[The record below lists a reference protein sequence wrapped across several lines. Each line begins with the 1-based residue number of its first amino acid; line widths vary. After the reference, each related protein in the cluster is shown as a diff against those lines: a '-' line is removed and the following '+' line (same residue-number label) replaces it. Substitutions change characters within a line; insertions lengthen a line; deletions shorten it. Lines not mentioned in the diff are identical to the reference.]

1 MKLKSRAYVLY
12 RLPYQEQ
19 ATYLEQTKTEP
30 EYFKSVVHLN
40 GKEGFVFAPF
50 SPSQKQ
56 PVVLIHPEVTRT
68 VDVMELEECDNW
80 LKKCPKKLRKQEAEM
95 QTWLNQ
101 EEKKIYDKNFE
112 PFHLQLTEG
121 SFTKLVLSRTSTL
134 YHRFDEC
141 PYPSQFTPSKGWY
154 ELLFMKACRMYP
166 RMFVAL
172 IDDSEAGTWLMATPE
187 LLLKGEGNDFSTMSL
202 AGTQKATAAHSLD
215 DEPIEG
221 VEWSEK
227 NQEEQQI
234 VTNYIEECIK
244 RYTDECSL
252 EGPYTTVAGNLY
264 HLRTDIHF
272 RLRDSDHLGDFLK
285 ALYPTP
291 AVCGIPK
298 KEAYEF
304 IKKNEIEYRDYYS
317 GFAGLLAPQADT
329 QLYVSLRCASL
340 FTNFAKLYAG
350 GGLLKESEKEKEWEE
365 TEAKLQ
371 TIKAV
376 FPPQNELVI
385 INYK

>member
-1 MKLKSRAYVLY
+1 MKVQSKAYVLY

-19 ATYLEQTKTEP
+19 ATYIEQSKTEP

-50 SPSQKQ
+50 SPSIKR
-56 PVVLIHPEVTRT
+56 PVVLIHPEATRS
-68 VDVMELEECDNW
+68 VNIMELEECNKW
-80 LKKCPKKLRKQEAEM
+80 LKKCPKKLRKKEAEM
-95 QTWLNQ
+95 QAWLNQ
-101 EEKKIYDKNFE
+101 EKKAYYDKNFGQ
-112 PFHLQLTEG
+112 FHLQLEEG
-121 SFTKLVLSRTSTL
+121 NFEKLVLSRTFEL

-141 PYPSQFTPSKGWY
+141 PYPSQFMPSWGWN

-172 IDDSEAGTWLMATPE
+172 IDDGKADTWLMATPE
-187 LLLKGEGNDFSTMSL
+187 LLLKGEGNNFSTMSL
-202 AGTQKATAAHSLD
+202 AGTQKATTTHTLK

-227 NQEEQQI
+227 NQEEQLV
-234 VTNYIEECIK
+234 VTNYIEECVK
-244 RYTDECSL
+244 KYSDECSL
-252 EGPYTTVAGNLY
+252 TGPYTTVAGNLY

-298 KEAYEF
+298 KKAYEF
-304 IKKNEIEYRDYYS
+304 IKKNEIGHRDYYS
-317 GFAGLLAPQADT
+317 GFAGVLAPQANT
-329 QLYVSLRCASL
+329 QLYVSLRCANL
-340 FTNFAKLYAG
+340 FCTWATLYAG
-350 GGLLKESEKEKEWEE
+350 GGLLAESEKENEWAE

-371 TIKAV
+371 TMKDV
-376 FPPQNELVI
+376 FSIE
-385 INYK
+385 

>member
-1 MKLKSRAYVLY
+1 MYFPSKAYALY

-19 ATYLEQTKTEP
+19 AIYIEQSKTEP

-50 SPSQKQ
+50 SPSTKH

-68 VDVMELEECDNW
+68 VDVMELEVCDKW
-80 LKKCPKKLRKQEAEM
+80 LKQCPKKLRKKEAEM

-101 EEKKIYDKNFE
+101 EEKERYAKEFEQFHQQLVEGNFK
-112 PFHLQLTEG
+112 
-121 SFTKLVLSRTSTL
+121 KLVLSRTSTL
-134 YHRFDEC
+134 FNRLDEC
-141 PYPSQFTPSKGWY
+141 PYSSQFMPTWGWY

-172 IDDSEAGTWLMATPE
+172 VSDDKAGMWLMATPE

-202 AGTQKATAAHSLD
+202 AGTQKATTEHSLK

-221 VEWSEK
+221 VEWSDK
-227 NQEEQQI
+227 NQEEQQV
-234 VTNYIEECIK
+234 VTNYIEDCVK
-244 RYTDECSL
+244 KYSDDCSL
-252 EGPYTTVAGNLY
+252 RGPYTTVAGNLY

-272 RLRDSDHLGDFLK
+272 RLRNSEHLGDFLQ

-304 IKKNEIEYRDYYS
+304 IKKTEIGNREYYS
-317 GFAGLLAPQADT
+317 GFAGILSPQANT
-329 QLYVSLRCASL
+329 QLYVSLRCANL
-340 FTNFAKLYAG
+340 CGTRATLYAG
-350 GGLLKESEKEKEWEE
+350 GGLLTESEQEKEWAE

-371 TIKAV
+371 TMKDV
-376 FPPQNELVI
+376 LV
-385 INYK
+385 